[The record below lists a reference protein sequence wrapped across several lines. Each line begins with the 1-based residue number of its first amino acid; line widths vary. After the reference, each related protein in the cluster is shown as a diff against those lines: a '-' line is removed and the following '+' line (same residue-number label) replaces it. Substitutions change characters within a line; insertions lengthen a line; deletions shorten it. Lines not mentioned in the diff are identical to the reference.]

1 MPSPHAMSSGRENH
15 FLLGAGG
22 LVAGVASLAAVY
34 QLTKAKP
41 DEARQSVPPIAE
53 AAPIPLEP
61 GTADYLPV
69 GFREE
74 WTSRTIAFCADEVRL
89 DRTLVIF
96 SHGTCVLV
104 HEPSENPLVEA
115 CAVLAAAAKPGAVFA
130 TATGADGAVMV
141 TYRERVFQRFGKEDT
156 GVVLTSLGDRYPEL
170 MTDGERA
177 ARDTAQLMPDAV
189 KLGFV
194 GRWCLLQDAAEKKPL
209 RIVRERRNHTT
220 AVR

>member
-1 MPSPHAMSSGRENH
+1 MRSPHAIPSFTENH
-15 FLLGAGG
+15 FLLGAAG
-22 LVAGVASLAAVY
+22 LVAGVASLVAVY
-34 QLTKAKP
+34 QLAKAKP
-41 DEARQSVPPIAE
+41 DEAQQDAPAAAEVKSVQPEPE
-53 AAPIPLEP
+53 IP
-61 GTADYLPV
+61 DYLPV
-69 GFREE
+69 GFRED
-74 WTSRTIAFCADEVRL
+74 WTHRTIAFCADEVRL

-156 GVVLTSLGDRYPEL
+156 AVVLTSLGDRYSEL
-170 MTDGERA
+170 MTEGERS
-177 ARDTAQLMPDAV
+177 ARNPSQLVPDSV

-209 RIVRERRNHTT
+209 RIVRERRNHTA